1 MRFFEK
7 EHEPRTITETKCAVT
22 TNLDNTKSA
31 RAAFDQIDKRA
42 ARKQLAREQGWL
54 CAFCMRQIDE
64 ESKDELGQF
73 VMKIAHRVP
82 IDAESQRAL
91 DWSNLLGSCDGGQ
104 RSNGRHET
112 CDLLQKNVPL
122 TIDPTQRASVQRLH
136 LERRGAKPGLFISS
150 DDATLADDVEKTLG
164 LNGGDLPELRET
176 IWRAFEA
183 AVKKQHPTSHWDR
196 AIKLQFFEHWKY
208 AAGSKLRPFLGVV
221 EERLRRQIRSK

>member
-1 MRFFEK
+1 VRFFQK
-7 EHEPRTITETKCAVT
+7 EHEPRTITDTKCAGT
-22 TNLDNTKSA
+22 TNLDTTKSA

-64 ESKDELGQF
+64 EFKDELGQF

-112 CDLLQKNVPL
+112 CDLLQKNEPISV
-122 TIDPTQRASVQRLH
+122 DPTQRASVQRLH
-136 LERRGAKPGLFISS
+136 FKRRDAKPGLFISS
-150 DDATLADDVEKTLG
+150 DDATLAHDVEQTLG

-176 IWRAFEA
+176 IWRAFLSA
-183 AVKKQHPTSHWDR
+183 IQKKYPKAHWDSATR
-196 AIKLQFFEHWKY
+196 AKFFEDWKY

-221 EERLRRQIRSK
+221 EERLSRQSRSK